1 MSFCLLTNAQD
12 EENWISMM
20 LSQQQREGI
29 LFQASLKSQDDFC
42 IKYDVFKDDD
52 CNGESH
58 QNIDRVTYKY

>member
-29 LFQASLKSQDDFC
+29 LFQTSLKSQDDFC

-52 CNGESH
+52 CNGESQ
-58 QNIDRVTYKY
+58 QNIERVTYK